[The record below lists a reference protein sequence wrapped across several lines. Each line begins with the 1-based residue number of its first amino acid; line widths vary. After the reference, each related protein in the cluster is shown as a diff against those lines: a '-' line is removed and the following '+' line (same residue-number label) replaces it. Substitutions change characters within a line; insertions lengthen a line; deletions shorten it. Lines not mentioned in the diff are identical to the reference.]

1 MQSAL
6 LVMAVMDIVPI
17 AIGLISAAVRSGSG
31 REPKKVR
38 QEIR

>member
-6 LVMAVMDIVPI
+6 LVMSVMDIVPI

-31 REPKKVR
+31 REAKKVR